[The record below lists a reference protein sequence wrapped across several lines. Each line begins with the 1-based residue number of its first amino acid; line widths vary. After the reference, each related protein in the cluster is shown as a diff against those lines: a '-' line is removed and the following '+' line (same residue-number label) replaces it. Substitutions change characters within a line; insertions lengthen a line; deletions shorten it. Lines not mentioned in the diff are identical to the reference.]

1 MSDAS
6 GLKIGQFDRER
17 NYIFVINDV
26 VSYEGKLQIT
36 STKLQINLKSQY
48 PITETHLHFPGRKGN
63 LDLE

>member
-1 MSDAS
+1 MSAAS
-6 GLKIGQFDRER
+6 GQKSVQFNRER
-17 NYIFVINDV
+17 NYIFIINDV
-26 VSYEGKLQIT
+26 VSNEGKLQIT